1 MGFHDLKE
9 DKTMT
14 VDKNMTLGDI
24 FFYNQNAKKTLI
36 DMGMGFA
43 SFPPAERETLE
54 DACAF
59 YGLETDE
66 VVQKL
71 NELEKPA

>member
-1 MGFHDLKE
+1 
-9 DKTMT
+9 MT

-24 FFYNQNAKKTLI
+24 FFYNQDAKKALI
-36 DMGMGFA
+36 NMGMSFA

-71 NELEKPA
+71 NALEKPA

>member
-1 MGFHDLKE
+1 MA
-9 DKTMT
+9 

-24 FFYNQNAKKTLI
+24 FFYNQDAKNALI
-36 DMGMGFA
+36 NMGMGFA
-43 SFPPAERETLE
+43 SFPPAARETLE

-66 VVQKL
+66 VVEKL
-71 NELEKPA
+71 NALEKPA